1 MIDFDFIVIGS
12 GIAGMSLASL
22 ISDQRSVCIIE
33 KEKELSYHS
42 TGRSFAFFI
51 PSSTVNSPSI
61 SP

>member
-33 KEKELSYHS
+33 KEKDLSYHS

-51 PSSTVNSPSI
+51 RML
-61 SP
+61 